1 MKKIIL
7 IQSLLLTAF
16 AGAAEYNYS
25 VQMKESDGSV
35 HNMGDVQIN
44 VNQDTPKQVT
54 AENNANA
61 QLIAKIQDYIK
72 SNYQNYNINVK
83 VIGGVVQLSGT
94 VSREQDRKSLEEAVS
109 KLDGVKKVDNQIQVN
124 S

>member
-109 KLDGVKKVDNQIQVN
+109 KLDGVKKVDNQIQV
-124 S
+124 SP